1 MNFDDSIFRI
11 LLEKSVRNCKFKI
24 FLFRQATVGHI
35 TLFFSHLLSHTILFM
50 WFVWLKIVIESVFD
64 SFFPYLN
71 HIHCYCCGP
80 YYSTKKKLH
89 TIVNNKY
96 TTQSHIVPPFP
107 SKMMIFIVVEAPTLV
122 FQSLVIC

>member
-1 MNFDDSIFRI
+1 MNSDDSIFS
-11 LLEKSVRNCKFKI
+11 LLEKKLQGSDYALDIYSDR
-24 FLFRQATVGHI
+24 LGHI

-50 WFVWLKIVIESVFD
+50 WFVWLKIVVESVFD

-107 SKMMIFIVVEAPTLV
+107 SKMMIFIVVEAPILV